1 MSQGVRATALGV
13 AVGAATVL
21 PGFLVGALSLQ
32 IRDALHASLGAV
44 AAGVTVFFSAG
55 ALSAGPLG
63 RVSERVGPLTS
74 MRASAIVTAVSL
86 LAIAAFAGSLGV
98 LFALLAVAGLANG
111 ANQPA
116 INLYMAE
123 EVHTERQGLAF
134 GIKQSAIPAA
144 ITLSGLALPVLA
156 LPLGWRATTAVCGGL
171 VLVVAAVTANRSRGV
186 AGARAAA
193 AGARAA
199 AAEAS
204 QAGGGA
210 GSPVAGTATAA
221 GPPPRL
227 TKPLFL
233 LAVGA
238 ALAAFGPS
246 ALSAGLVATAVH
258 AGVSE
263 GPAGLALAVGSAA
276 SLVMRV
282 ALGARADRR
291 ADYGFTV
298 VAVLLAFGAGGFA
311 LLASGGKAPI
321 LIGAFLAFTLGWGW
335 PGLYNLAVVQR
346 YRSAP
351 AAATGITQS
360 GIYVGA
366 ATGPVAFGLLVAG
379 VGYSY
384 AWLAIAGVALLAA
397 MAIALAQ
404 SRFETS
410 DLGTNQSR
418 AGAGIR
424 L

>member
-1 MSQGVRATALGV
+1 V

-32 IRDALHASLGAV
+32 IRDALHVSLGAV
-44 AAGVTVFFSAG
+44 TAGVTVFFTAG
-55 ALSAGPLG
+55 ALTAGPLG
-63 RVSERVGPLTS
+63 RVSERIGPITS
-74 MRASAIVTAVSL
+74 MRASAIATAACL
-86 LAIAAFAGSLGV
+86 FAIAAFAGSLAV
-98 LFALLAVAGLANG
+98 LFVLLAVAGVANG

-123 EVHTERQGLAF
+123 EVQTERQGLAF
-134 GIKQSAIPAA
+134 GVKQSAIPAA
-144 ITLSGLALPVLA
+144 ITLSGIALPLLA
-156 LPLGWRATTAVCGGL
+156 LPLGWRATTAICGGV
-171 VLVVAAVTANRSRGV
+171 VLAVAAAVTRRSRAPTARTLAEGEV
-186 AGARAAA
+186 A
-193 AGARAA
+193 
-199 AAEAS
+199 AS
-204 QAGGGA
+204 
-210 GSPVAGTATAA
+210 PEL
-221 GPPPRL
+221 PPRL
-227 TKPLFL
+227 TGPLFL

-258 AGVSE
+258 AGVHE
-263 GPAGLALAVGSAA
+263 GQAGVALAIGSGA

-291 ADYGFTV
+291 ADYGFRV
-298 VAVLLAFGAGGFA
+298 VAILLALGAGGFA
-311 LLASGGKAPI
+311 LLASASQVPI

-351 AAATGITQS
+351 AAATGVTQS

-384 AWLAIAGVALLAA
+384 SWMAIAGVALLAA
-397 MAIALAQ
+397 VAIGVAQ
-404 SRFETS
+404 SRFENA
-410 DLGTNQSR
+410 DLGTTEPD

-424 L
+424 HT

>member
-1 MSQGVRATALGV
+1 V

-32 IRDALHASLGAV
+32 IREALHASLGAV

-74 MRASAIVTAVSL
+74 MRASAIVTAAAL

-144 ITLSGLALPVLA
+144 ITLSGLALPLLA
-156 LPLGWRATTAVCGGL
+156 LPLGWRATTAICGGL

-193 AGARAA
+193 AAA
-199 AAEAS
+199 AQTEAEL
-204 QAGGGA
+204 
-210 GSPVAGTATAA
+210 GSSGTDA
-221 GPPPRL
+221 GPPLRL

-258 AGVSE
+258 AGISE
-263 GPAGLALAVGSAA
+263 GPAGLALAIGSAA

-291 ADYGFTV
+291 ADYGFSV
-298 VAVLLAFGAGGFA
+298 VAVLLALGAGGFA
-311 LLASGGKAPI
+311 LLASGGEAPI

-366 ATGPVAFGLLVAG
+366 ATGPIAFGLLVAG

-397 MAIALAQ
+397 VAIAIAQ
-404 SRFETS
+404 SRFESS
-410 DLGTNQSR
+410 DLGTNRTS

>member
-1 MSQGVRATALGV
+1 
-13 AVGAATVL
+13 VL

-171 VLVVAAVTANRSRGV
+171 VLLVAAVTASRSRGV

-193 AGARAA
+193 AAERAA
-199 AAEAS
+199 AAEAE
-204 QAGGGA
+204 QAGGMA
-210 GSPVAGTATAA
+210 GSPPAA
-221 GPPPRL
+221 LPPRL

-258 AGVSE
+258 AGISQ
-263 GPAGLALAVGSAA
+263 GPAGIALAVGSAA

-311 LLASGGKAPI
+311 LLASGGEAPI

-384 AWLAIAGVALLAA
+384 AWLAIAGVALVAA
-397 MAIALAQ
+397 AAIAIAQ
-404 SRFETS
+404 SRFES
-410 DLGTNQSR
+410 ADLGTNRSS

>member
-1 MSQGVRATALGV
+1 LSSGARATAIGV

-21 PGFLVGALSLQ
+21 PGFLIGALSLQ

-63 RVSERVGPLTS
+63 RVTERVGPLAS
-74 MRASAIVTAVSL
+74 MRASAVVTAAAL

-116 INLYMAE
+116 INLFMAE
-123 EVHTERQGLAF
+123 EVQTARQGLAF

-144 ITLSGLALPVLA
+144 ITLSGLALPLLA
-156 LPLGWRATTAVCGGL
+156 LPLGWRATTAICGAL
-171 VLVVAAVTANRSRGV
+171 VLVVAAVLTRRSRAV
-186 AGARAAA
+186 ASARAAA
-193 AGARAA
+193 ESEAA
-199 AAEAS
+199 AAGDEPARS
-204 QAGGGA
+204 E
-210 GSPVAGTATAA
+210 PAA
-221 GPPPRL
+221 LPPRL
-227 TKPLFL
+227 TAPLFL

-246 ALSAGLVATAVH
+246 ALSAGMVATAVH
-258 AGVSE
+258 AGISE
-263 GPAGLALAVGSAA
+263 GGAGVALAVGSAA
-276 SLVMRV
+276 SLVVRV

-291 ADYGFTV
+291 ADYGFSTV
-298 VAVLLAFGAGGFA
+298 ALLLALGTGGFA
-311 LLASGGKAPI
+311 LLATSSQVAI
-321 LIGAFLAFTLGWGW
+321 LVGAFVAFTLGWGW

-366 ATGPVAFGLLVAG
+366 ATGPAAFGLLVAG
-379 VGYSY
+379 FGYSY
-384 AWLAIAGVALLAA
+384 AWAAIAGVALLAA
-397 MAIALAQ
+397 LAIAIAQ
-404 SRFETS
+404 ARFENV
-410 DLGTNQSR
+410 DPGTNRPS

-424 L
+424 HR

>member
-1 MSQGVRATALGV
+1 MSPGARATALGV

-32 IRDALHASLGAV
+32 IREALGASLGAV

-63 RVSERVGPLTS
+63 RVSERVGPLS
-74 MRASAIVTAVSL
+74 SIRASVIATGLAL
-86 LAIAAFAGSLGV
+86 LAIAAFAGSLLV
-98 LFALLAVAGLANG
+98 LFVLLAVAGLANG

-134 GIKQSAIPAA
+134 GVKQSAIPAA

-156 LPLGWRATTAVCGGL
+156 LPLGWRWTAAICGAL
-171 VLVVAAVTANRSRGV
+171 VLCVAVVVTRRSRGV

-193 AGARAA
+193 RSE
-199 AAEAS
+199 AAET
-204 QAGGGA
+204 
-210 GSPVAGTATAA
+210 PEL
-221 GPPPRL
+221 PPRL
-227 TKPLFL
+227 TRPLFL
-233 LAVGA
+233 LAIGA

-258 AGVSE
+258 ADVSE
-263 GPAGLALAVGSAA
+263 GTAGLALAVGSAA
-276 SLVMRV
+276 SLVVRV

-291 ADYGFTV
+291 ADYGFRV
-298 VAVLLAFGAGGFA
+298 VTLLLAFGAVGFG
-311 LLASGGKAPI
+311 LLATGAQVPI
-321 LIGAFLAFTLGWGW
+321 LVGAFLAFTLGWGW

-346 YRSAP
+346 HRSAP

-366 ATGPVAFGLLVAG
+366 ATGPAAFGLLVG
-379 VGYSY
+379 GFGYSF
-384 AWLAIAGVALLAA
+384 AWAAIAGVALLSAV
-397 MAIALAQ
+397 AIGIAQ
-404 SRFETS
+404 SRFGTL
-410 DLGTNQSR
+410 DPGTNQSV

-424 L
+424 HI

>member
-1 MSQGVRATALGV
+1 LSPGARATALGV

-32 IRDALHASLGAV
+32 IREALGASLGAV

-63 RVSERVGPLTS
+63 RVSERVGPLS
-74 MRASAIVTAVSL
+74 SIRASVIATGLAL
-86 LAIAAFAGSLGV
+86 LAIAAFAGSLLV
-98 LFALLAVAGLANG
+98 LFVLLAVAGLANG

-134 GIKQSAIPAA
+134 GVKQSAIPAA

-156 LPLGWRATTAVCGGL
+156 LPLGWRWTAAICGAL
-171 VLVVAAVTANRSRGV
+171 VLCVAVVVTRRSRGV

-193 AGARAA
+193 RSE
-199 AAEAS
+199 AAET
-204 QAGGGA
+204 
-210 GSPVAGTATAA
+210 PEL
-221 GPPPRL
+221 PPRL
-227 TKPLFL
+227 TRPLFL
-233 LAVGA
+233 LAIGA

-258 AGVSE
+258 ADVSE
-263 GPAGLALAVGSAA
+263 GTAGLALAVGSAA
-276 SLVMRV
+276 SLVVRV

-291 ADYGFTV
+291 ADYGFRV
-298 VAVLLAFGAGGFA
+298 VTLLLAFGAVGFG
-311 LLASGGKAPI
+311 LLATGAQVPI
-321 LIGAFLAFTLGWGW
+321 LVGAFLAFTLGWGW

-346 YRSAP
+346 HRSAP

-366 ATGPVAFGLLVAG
+366 ATGPAAFGLLVG
-379 VGYSY
+379 GFGYSF
-384 AWLAIAGVALLAA
+384 AWAAIAGVALLSAV
-397 MAIALAQ
+397 AIGIAQ
-404 SRFETS
+404 SRFGTL
-410 DLGTNQSR
+410 DPGTNQSV

-424 L
+424 HI

>member
-1 MSQGVRATALGV
+1 VSPGVRATALGV
-13 AVGAATVL
+13 AVAAATVL

-32 IRDALHASLGAV
+32 IREALHASLGAV

-86 LAIAAFAGSLGV
+86 LAIGAFAGSLWV

-123 EVHTERQGLAF
+123 EVHTQRQGLAF

-171 VLVVAAVTANRSRGV
+171 VLLVAAVTANRSRGV

-193 AGARAA
+193 AEVAHTE
-199 AAEAS
+199 AEA
-204 QAGGGA
+204 
-210 GSPVAGTATAA
+210 GSSGTDA

-238 ALAAFGPS
+238 ALAVFGPS

-263 GPAGLALAVGSAA
+263 GPAGLALAIGSAA

-291 ADYGFTV
+291 ADYGFSV
-298 VAVLLAFGAGGFA
+298 VAVLLALGAGGFA
-311 LLASGGKAPI
+311 LLASGGEAPI

-404 SRFETS
+404 SRFETA
-410 DLGTNQSR
+410 DLGTNRSR

-424 L
+424 Q

>member
-1 MSQGVRATALGV
+1 LSQGARATALGV

-32 IRDALHASLGAV
+32 IRDDLGVSLGAV

-63 RVSERVGPLTS
+63 RVSERVGPLS
-74 MRASAIVTAVSL
+74 SIRASVIATGLAL
-86 LAIAAFAGSLGV
+86 LAIAAFAGSLLA

-134 GIKQSAIPAA
+134 GVKQSAIPAA

-156 LPLGWRATTAVCGGL
+156 LPLGWRWTTAICGAL
-171 VLVVAAVTANRSRGV
+171 VICVAAVVTRRSRGV

-193 AGARAA
+193 REE
-199 AAEAS
+199 AAET
-204 QAGGGA
+204 
-210 GSPVAGTATAA
+210 PEL
-221 GPPPRL
+221 PPRL
-227 TKPLFL
+227 TRPLLL

-246 ALSAGLVATAVH
+246 ALSAGLVATAVN
-258 AGVSE
+258 ADVSE
-263 GPAGLALAVGSAA
+263 GTAGLVLAIGSAA
-276 SLVMRV
+276 SLVVRV

-291 ADYGFTV
+291 ADYGFRV
-298 VAVLLAFGAGGFA
+298 VTL
-311 LLASGGKAPI
+311 LLASGAVGFGLLATGAQAPI
-321 LIGAFLAFTLGWGW
+321 LVGAFLAFTLGWGW

-346 YRSAP
+346 HRSAP

-366 ATGPVAFGLLVAG
+366 ATGPAAFGLLVGAF
-379 VGYSY
+379 GYSF
-384 AWLAIAGVALLAA
+384 AWAAIAFVSLLSA
-397 MAIALAQ
+397 MAIGIAQ
-404 SRFETS
+404 SRFGNL
-410 DLGTNQSR
+410 DPGTNQTV

-424 L
+424 HI

>member
-1 MSQGVRATALGV
+1 MSPGVRATALGV

-32 IRDALHASLGAV
+32 IREALHASLGAV

-74 MRASAIVTAVSL
+74 MRASAIVTAAAL

-144 ITLSGLALPVLA
+144 ITLSGLALPLLA
-156 LPLGWRATTAVCGGL
+156 LPLGWRATTAICGGL

-193 AGARAA
+193 AAA
-199 AAEAS
+199 AQTEAEL
-204 QAGGGA
+204 
-210 GSPVAGTATAA
+210 GSSGTDA
-221 GPPPRL
+221 GPPLRL

-258 AGVSE
+258 AGISE
-263 GPAGLALAVGSAA
+263 GPAGLALAIGSAA

-291 ADYGFTV
+291 ADYGFSV
-298 VAVLLAFGAGGFA
+298 VAVLLALGAGGFA
-311 LLASGGKAPI
+311 LLASGGEAPI

-366 ATGPVAFGLLVAG
+366 ATGPIAFGLLVAG

-397 MAIALAQ
+397 VAIAIAQ
-404 SRFETS
+404 SRFESS
-410 DLGTNQSR
+410 DLGTNRTS

>member
-1 MSQGVRATALGV
+1 LGPAARATALGV

-32 IRDALHASLGAV
+32 IRDALHVSLGAV
-44 AAGVTVFFSAG
+44 TAGVTVFFTAG

-63 RVSERVGPLTS
+63 RVSERVGPITS
-74 MRASAIVTAVSL
+74 MRASAIATAACL
-86 LAIAAFAGSLGV
+86 FAIAAFASSLAV
-98 LFALLAVAGLANG
+98 LFVLLAVAGIANG

-123 EVHTERQGLAF
+123 EVQTERQGLAF

-144 ITLSGLALPVLA
+144 ITLSGVALPVLA
-156 LPLGWRATTAVCGGL
+156 LPLGWRATTAVCGGI
-171 VLVVAAVTANRSRGV
+171 VLVVAAAVTQRSRGPTARTLAEGEV
-186 AGARAAA
+186 APVR
-193 AGARAA
+193 
-199 AAEAS
+199 EA
-204 QAGGGA
+204 
-210 GSPVAGTATAA
+210 
-221 GPPPRL
+221 PPRL
-227 TKPLFL
+227 TGSLLL

-258 AGVSE
+258 AGVPE
-263 GPAGLALAVGSAA
+263 GRAGVALAIGSAA

-291 ADYGFTV
+291 ADYGFRV
-298 VAVLLAFGAGGFA
+298 VALLLAFGAAGFA
-311 LLASGGKAPI
+311 LLASTGQAPI
-321 LIGAFLAFTLGWGW
+321 LIGAFIAFTLGWGW

-366 ATGPVAFGLLVAG
+366 ATGPVAFGLLVG
-379 VGYSY
+379 GFGYSY
-384 AWLAIAGVALLAA
+384 SWVAIAAVALLAA
-397 MAIALAQ
+397 VAIGIAQ
-404 SRFETS
+404 SRFRTA
-410 DLGTNQSR
+410 DPGTKKTG

-424 L
+424 HT